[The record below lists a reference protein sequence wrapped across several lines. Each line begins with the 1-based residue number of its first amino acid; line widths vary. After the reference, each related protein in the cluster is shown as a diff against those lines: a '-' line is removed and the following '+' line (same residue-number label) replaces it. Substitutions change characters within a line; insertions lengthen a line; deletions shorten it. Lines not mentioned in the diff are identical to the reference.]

1 MKRSIWL
8 CTALLLGC
16 AAPALAQT
24 WQVDA
29 AHSTLGF
36 TNTYQNVEYTG
47 QFHRFDAK
55 IVYDPNDLAQ
65 AKFDVTV
72 DIASVNTANTERDQ
86 ALPDKAFFDTAQFP
100 SAHFVTTRF
109 RKGANGEVLA
119 DGTLSL
125 RGISKPVTLEVRFAP
140 KGSDATLDVE
150 TKLKRLDFG
159 IGSGDWADTS
169 LIGNAVMVHG
179 HLLLTPMLGAPARDA
194 SGPLPQGE
202 GRVGW

>member
-1 MKRSIWL
+1 MKPWVF
-8 CTALLLGC
+8 APLLLLLSGT
-16 AAPALAQT
+16 AFARE
-24 WQVDA
+24 WKVDA
-29 AHSTLGF
+29 AHSSLTF
-36 TNTYQNVEYTG
+36 TGTYQGESFEG
-47 QFHRFDAK
+47 RFKRFDAK
-55 IVYDPNDLAQ
+55 INYDPADLAQ

-169 LIGNAVMVHG
+169 MIGNAVMVHG
-179 HLLLTPMLGAPARDA
+179 HLLLQP
-194 SGPLPQGE
+194 
-202 GRVGW
+202 